1 MFTKEDYNKWLEDIH
16 NVELNKKMIEEFPF
30 LLPRNR
36 WTGEVHKDFD
46 YSYNELWDLEKGWAK
61 AFGYELI
68 CELKEALLEANY
80 LDKYL
85 IMQIKEKY
93 GTLRWYDGGAPEK
106 VFDIIRKYEK
116 LSYETC
122 IHCGKPAEYETYGW
136 INYVCK
142 NCLDK
147 YNLHGRTIAE
157 AEAEYAAYN
166 EAVLDGDE

>member
-36 WTGEVHKDFD
+36 WTGEVRKDYD
-46 YSYNELWDLEKGWAK
+46 YTYNELWDLDSGWAK

-68 CELKEALLEANY
+68 CELRDALIEYDYLE
-80 LDKYL
+80 KYRIL
-85 IMQIKEKY
+85 QIKEKF
-93 GTLRWYDGGAPEK
+93 GTLRWYDGGAPVK
-106 VFDIIRKYEK
+106 VFEIIRKYEQ
-116 LSYETC
+116 LSYKTC
-122 IHCGKPAEYETYGW
+122 IHCGQPAEYETYGW

-147 YNLHGRTIAE
+147 HNLHGRTIAE
-157 AEAEYAAYN
+157 AEAEYN
-166 EAVLDGDE
+166 EE